1 MYIRILIIILS
12 LISGKSL
19 AQQGNKS
26 QNISD
31 PCQEKAIP
39 IILDTDIAED
49 YDDVGAMGMLHA
61 LADRGEVEILAT
73 VASNTNELVGP
84 TLSVINTY
92 FGRPDIPIGAPKN
105 SGVNRGTKLGW
116 PDSLIAHYPY
126 KYSSTDEVPDAVQI
140 YREILSEQPDS
151 SVTIVTIGFL
161 TNMKNLLMS
170 EPDRF
175 SYLNG
180 NELVSKKVKHWVAMA
195 GLFPQGKEYNV
206 IMDSSA
212 SEYAI
217 DNWPTPIIFSG
228 FEIGNKVLTGI
239 RLIKDGPKESPVRL
253 AYAIS
258 IPQQPGDKD
267 GRKSWDQ
274 TALLIA
280 TRGFKPYYTFEK
292 GTFITQT
299 DGSNKW
305 KDDPDGN
312 HSRLIELMPPDSV
325 AYVIESLMMY
335 SPVKK

>member
-1 MYIRILIIILS
+1 MYIWVILISIN
-12 LISGKSL
+12 LISCKY
-19 AQQGNKS
+19 ADEQNKRNE
-26 QNISD
+26 NITDSY
-31 PCQEKAIP
+31 QKEAVP

-61 LADRGEVEILAT
+61 LADRGEVRILAT
-73 VASNTNELVGP
+73 IASNTNELVGP

-116 PDSLIAHYPY
+116 PDSLIAHYPH
-126 KYSSTDEVPDAVQI
+126 KYNSTDEVPDAVKT
-140 YREILSEQPDS
+140 YREILSKQPDS

-161 TNMKNLLMS
+161 TNMQNLLMS
-170 EPDRF
+170 EPDSF
-175 SYLNG
+175 SSLNG
-180 NELVSKKVKHWVAMA
+180 KELVSKKVKHWVAMA
-195 GLFPQGKEYNV
+195 GKFPQGKEYNV
-206 IMDSSA
+206 MKDPSA

-228 FEIGNKVLTGI
+228 FEIGNRVLTGI
-239 RLIKDGPKESPVRL
+239 RLINKGPKDSPVRM

-258 IPQQPGDKD
+258 ISKRPSDKN

-274 TALLIA
+274 TALLVA
-280 TRGFKPYYTFEK
+280 ARGFDPYYSYEK
-292 GTFITQT
+292 GKYITQP

-312 HSRLIELMPPDSV
+312 HIRLVELMPPDSV
-325 AYVIESLMMY
+325 AYVIESLMMH
-335 SPVKK
+335 SPTKN